1 VDPGE
6 NEMSRMKEMY
16 LDIELMLE
24 QGDHP
29 TKIAQVLDVPLSLV
43 YDVLESMPENTEY

>member
-1 VDPGE
+1 
-6 NEMSRMKEMY
+6 MSRMKEMY

>member
-6 NEMSRMKEMY
+6 NEMSRMKELY
-16 LDIELMLE
+16 LEIELMLE

-29 TKIAQVLDVPLSLV
+29 TRIAQVLEIPLSMV
-43 YDVLESMPENTEY
+43 YDVLETLPENTEY

>member
-1 VDPGE
+1 VDQGE

-16 LDIELMLE
+16 LEIELMLE

-29 TKIAQVLDVPLSLV
+29 TRIAQVLEIPLSTV
-43 YDVLESMPENTEY
+43 YDVLETLPENTEY

>member
-1 VDPGE
+1 
-6 NEMSRMKEMY
+6 MSRMKEMY

-43 YDVLESMPENTEY
+43 YDVLESMSENTEY

>member
-6 NEMSRMKEMY
+6 NEMSRMKELY
-16 LDIELMLE
+16 LEIELMLE

-29 TKIAQVLDVPLSLV
+29 TRIAQVLEIPLSTV
-43 YDVLESMPENTEY
+43 YDVLETLPENTEY

>member
-1 VDPGE
+1 
-6 NEMSRMKEMY
+6 MSRMKELY
-16 LDIELMLE
+16 LDIELMLN